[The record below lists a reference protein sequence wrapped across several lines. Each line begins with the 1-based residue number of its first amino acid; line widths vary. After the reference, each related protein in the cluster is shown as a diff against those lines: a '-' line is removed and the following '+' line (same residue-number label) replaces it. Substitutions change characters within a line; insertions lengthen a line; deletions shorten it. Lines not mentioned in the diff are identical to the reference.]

1 MLNIYIDADGCA
13 VKSEIYKVAVRY
25 KLKVFVVANKA
36 ITIPFDL
43 NVEMLI
49 ASTEF
54 DAADDLIFEKIPF
67 AFFSV
72 VSCLITYKIVQATSG
87 AVAETQPN
95 LSFLYNIFE
104 VGQHYADYLKAFFFP
119 FHLSPFYPA
128 MPIRSHFFPAIWTG
142 ALIISTLFFFS
153 KRKTFSPA
161 WIGWCFFLTS
171 MLPVVGIIQVGS
183 HSIAC
188 RYLYGPSLGL
198 SFAVIWSVCKIAE
211 RNKWQQALP
220 WISALTLT
228 ILLCVSS
235 RDLPYWQNTYK
246 LFYHALQ
253 ISPQN
258 NITAHIN
265 LRSAYSRDGKRA
277 EAAVHLIEAI
287 ELSPKVIERFS
298 VSWSDFYWMSEVF
311 LKRGE
316 REKAITS
323 LSRAYKM
330 LSSPVVASDDKAP
343 TLEKLQVCIEK
354 IKADQIS
361 SCELTPV

>member
-1 MLNIYIDADGCA
+1 MQPLFFNGLNTPKDKRELWVTERIGEVEFLNGGLFEREADG
-13 VKSEIYKVAVRY
+13 
-25 KLKVFVVANKA
+25 
-36 ITIPFDL
+36 
-43 NVEMLI
+43 
-49 ASTEF
+49 F
-54 DAADDLIFEKIPF
+54 DAPEKVKIPNLIFEKIPF

-72 VSCLITYKIVQATSG
+72 VSCLITYKIVQATAG
-87 AVAETQPN
+87 AVAEPQPN
-95 LSFLYNIFE
+95 LSFFYKVFE
-104 VGQHYADYLKAFFFP
+104 IGQHYADYLKAFFFP
-119 FHLSPFYPA
+119 SHLSPFYPA
-128 MPIRSHFFPAIWTG
+128 LPIRSHFLPAVWTG
-142 ALIISTLFFFS
+142 ALILSTLFFFS
-153 KRKTFSPA
+153 KRKTFAPA
-161 WIGWCFFLTS
+161 WIGWCFFLVG

-211 RNKWQQALP
+211 RNKWQKALP
-220 WISALTLT
+220 WLSALTLT
-228 ILLCVSS
+228 ILLCISS

-253 ISPQN
+253 VSPQN

-265 LRSAYSRDGKRA
+265 LRSAYSREGKRA

-287 ELSPKVIERFS
+287 ELSPKVTERFS

-323 LSRAYKM
+323 LSRAYEM

-343 TLEKLQVCIEK
+343 TLEKLQVCIER